1 MRDGVRVS
9 TLPAGQTRR
18 GWGHSA
24 QEGRGGSGTG
34 RGGGEPSE
42 DGATS
47 GRSAAPKRVRREGPG
62 RRSRQMV
69 PAQKSREEGDLLRKA
84 GRKEDVRQRLG
95 NPEAGGIL
103 KGYGAPR
110 RLRKSSTRSL
120 RVSATR
126 AVPGA
131 VVLAK

>member
-47 GRSAAPKRVRREGPG
+47 GRSAAPKSEERRAWQAVETDGTEGGDLGTCSEKQGG
-62 RRSRQMV
+62 RR
-69 PAQKSREEGDLLRKA
+69 
-84 GRKEDVRQRLG
+84 
-95 NPEAGGIL
+95 
-103 KGYGAPR
+103 
-110 RLRKSSTRSL
+110 T
-120 RVSATR
+120 
-126 AVPGA
+126 
-131 VVLAK
+131 

>member
-69 PAQKSREEGDLLRKA
+69 RKAGPGDLLRKA

-103 KGYGAPR
+103 KGYGP
-110 RLRKSSTRSL
+110 
-120 RVSATR
+120 
-126 AVPGA
+126 PGG
-131 VVLAK
+131 